1 MSTQPHCTHLTPRED
16 LWLYRHRTIALLRKY
31 FQMAIDLGRL
41 PSLLG
46 REFFRTR
53 VTSYTRASF
62 EDCVV
67 FVHDVERCFDALERS
82 SQLLIARIVLQ
93 DYTQAEAAV
102 FLGCSRRTVIRKFP
116 EAIDDLTALL
126 LDRGILL
133 SLPKHQTCQ

>member
-1 MSTQPHCTHLTPRED
+1 MSTQPHCPHLTPRED
-16 LWLYRHRTIALLRKY
+16 LWLYRDRTIALLRKY

>member
-1 MSTQPHCTHLTPRED
+1 MSTLPHCTRLTPRED
-16 LWLYRHRTIALLRKY
+16 LWLYRDRTIALLRKY

-67 FVHDVERCFDALERS
+67 FVHDVESCFEALEKS

-116 EAIDDLTALL
+116 EAIDNLTALF

>member
-16 LWLYRHRTIALLRKY
+16 LWLYRDRTIALLRKY